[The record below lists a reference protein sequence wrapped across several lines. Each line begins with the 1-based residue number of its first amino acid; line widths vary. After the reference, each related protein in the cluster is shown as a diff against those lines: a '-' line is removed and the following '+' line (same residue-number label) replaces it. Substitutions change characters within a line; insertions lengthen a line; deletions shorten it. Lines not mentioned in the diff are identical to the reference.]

1 MAANM
6 ASENLFKNYRNNIY
20 LKNLGEK
27 LNLSQVN
34 SNNVDFDYRIFSYVI
49 YVEIII
55 AKILH

>member
-6 ASENLFKNYRNNIY
+6 ASEKLFKNYKNNIY

-34 SNNVDFDYRIFSYVI
+34 SNKVVFDYRFFSYVI
-49 YVEIII
+49 YVEIIFAEI
-55 AKILH
+55 